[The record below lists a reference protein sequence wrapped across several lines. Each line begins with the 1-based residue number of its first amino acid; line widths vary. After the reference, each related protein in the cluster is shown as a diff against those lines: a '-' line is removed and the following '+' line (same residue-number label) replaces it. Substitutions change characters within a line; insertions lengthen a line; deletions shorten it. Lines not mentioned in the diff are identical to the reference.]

1 MNRIGICAIAT
12 FLAMDP
18 VLTVR
23 ADGLPVKPGQN
34 VPFCVH
40 YYDMVPH
47 LNTIIVLRDPEAG
60 KKNFHG
66 KCGVIDG
73 SLVDSVLEE
82 SNDSKF
88 DTKFGRMIHVMIH
101 TETSLDQTLDVHIV
115 AIE

>member
-40 YYDMVPH
+40 YYDMVPY
-47 LNTIIVLRDPEAG
+47 LNTIIVLRVCFG
-60 KKNFHG
+60 IHG
-66 KCGVIDG
+66 WAFLRTRLPPMATRIMAC
-73 SLVDSVLEE
+73 
-82 SNDSKF
+82 
-88 DTKFGRMIHVMIH
+88 
-101 TETSLDQTLDVHIV
+101 ETSIRFS
-115 AIE
+115 